1 MMGAAYEK
9 YIEVIRP
16 YLQTEEPN
24 ADGEIRMRCPLH
36 DDKHPSA
43 SVNIESGLF
52 NCLVCGGSSL
62 KDLTFAIH
70 ELGDNVKD
78 LGAHKSKKGKVEA
91 LSLAKVAGW
100 HEYLKG
106 HPELMTYL
114 TKRGIDLET
123 VIKFKI
129 GYDANPNAK
138 GYPTNRYVLPV
149 FDEAGT
155 LVNVRKYKSNADA
168 SQKMLNASGHGSP
181 PRLYPAENLAA
192 TSIVVCEGEWDALVT
207 TQHGIPAVT
216 GTHGAKTWHPTWT
229 GHFKGKTV
237 VIIYD
242 KDKDGRDGAK
252 RAADA
257 LRKVAAT
264 VTIVELPLKPTGS
277 DLTDWFVKGH
287 TAEELLT
294 IINEALP
301 EIPAGTAALEATP
314 YAITVSD
321 SMSASHAYKPLTMEG
336 LIIGRRDPTHF
347 VPQETRMF
355 CDMKAGPKCKGC
367 IMMQNEGEST
377 LVIDS
382 KEVDWL
388 ARFLEEPE
396 DRRLELLRRKL
407 GAVKCNR
414 LTFETRK
421 NFTVEEM
428 HIGQSINMDREEA
441 EDPLKRRV
449 YCVQN
454 GHGRIRTNAPALFT
468 GTVIPNP
475 KDGRSEFFAW
485 EVEETETN
493 IDQFKM
499 TPELRQRLSIFQT
512 VGDQTPLDKMR
523 HIATDLSANVTRI
536 LGRERLHMAMDLVW
550 HSALRFYLEGQI
562 ISRGWLELL
571 VIGDTRTGKSETALR
586 LMKHYGLGQLI
597 NCEATSLAGLIG
609 GVQQVRNSWTLTWGA
624 LPLNNRRLVVLDEF
638 NGLKPEDISLLSDIR
653 SRGIA
658 QITKVVSHSTEA
670 RVRGIYISNPRTS
683 STHFGVDKLEE
694 LVGQPEDIARFDF
707 AMSVRKDDVDG
718 SIINSRERPEA
729 PHVYTSELSHDLI
742 LWVWSRRPEQ
752 IMFTPEAYDHIY
764 VCARWLGRQYSETP
778 PLVQRANVREKVAR
792 LAVAVAG
799 RVFSTDSTGEVLVVR
814 KEHVE
819 AATKFLDHLYSYPK
833 FGYRQLS
840 ERARHN
846 EQIARRSKKPVHAW
860 LMTRRRLT
868 EFLIGHRRQFKTADI
883 EETTNMSREDVLAA
897 LNFLDEKK
905 MIRKERG
912 YFHLEDPLLDI
923 LADIEKEQR
932 LK

>member
-1 MMGAAYEK
+1 MSAVFER
-9 YIEVIRP
+9 YIDVIRP
-16 YLQTEEPN
+16 YLQTDEPN
-24 ADGEIRMRCPLH
+24 EDGEIRMRCPLH

-78 LGAHKSKKGKVEA
+78 LGAHKAKKGKVEA

-100 HEYLKG
+100 HEYLIS
-106 HPELMTYL
+106 HPELMKYL
-114 TKRGIDLET
+114 AWRGIDKDT
-123 VIKFKI
+123 VAKFKI
-129 GYDANPNAK
+129 GYDANPNEK
-138 GYPTNRYVLPV
+138 GYPVNRYILPV
-149 FDEAGT
+149 FDNAGT
-155 LVNVRKYKSNADA
+155 LVNLRKYKADAEA
-168 SQKMLNASGHGSP
+168 SQKMLNAAGHGSP
-181 PRLYPAENLAA
+181 PRLYPAENLKAE
-192 TSIVVCEGEWDALVT
+192 SIVVCEGEWDALT
-207 TQHGIPAVT
+207 TSQHGIPAVT
-216 GTHGAKTWHPTWT
+216 GTHGAKTWHSSWT
-229 GHFKGKTV
+229 EHFKGKTV
-237 VIIYD
+237 VVIYD
-242 KDKDGRDGAK
+242 KDKDGRYGAK

-257 LRKVAAT
+257 LRQMAAS
-264 VTIVELPLKPTGS
+264 VTILELPLKATGS
-277 DLTDWFVKGH
+277 DLTDWFTQGH
-287 TAEELLT
+287 TAEELLAL
-294 IINEALP
+294 INEVMP
-301 EIPAGTAALEATP
+301 EAPAGAAALEVAP
-314 YAITVSD
+314 YAITVSE
-321 SMSASHAYKPLTMEG
+321 SMSANHAYKPLTMEG

-347 VPQETRMF
+347 VPQETRMV

-367 IMMQNEGEST
+367 VMMDNEGEST
-377 LVIDS
+377 LVIDP

-414 LTFETRK
+414 LTFDTTS

-428 HIGQSINMDREEA
+428 HISQSINRDKDDGG
-441 EDPLKRRV
+441 DPVKRRV

-454 GHGRIRTNAPALFT
+454 ERIRTNAPAMFT

-493 IDQFKM
+493 IDKFHM
-499 TPELRQRLSIFQT
+499 TPELRQELTVFQPK
-512 VGDQTPLDKMR
+512 GDQTPLEKMR
-523 HIATDLSANVTRI
+523 EIATDLSVNVTRI

-571 VIGDTRTGKSETALR
+571 VIGDTRTGKSETAMR
-586 LMKHYGLGQLI
+586 LMSHYGLGQLI

-694 LVGQPEDIARFDF
+694 LIGQPEDIARFDF

-718 SIINSRERPEA
+718 SIINSRKRPQA
-729 PHVYTSELSHDLI
+729 PHIYTSALAHELI
-742 LWVWSRRPEQ
+742 LWVWSRKPEQ
-752 IMFTPEAYDHIY
+752 ILFTPEAYDHIY

-799 RVFSTDSTGEVLVVR
+799 RVFSTDSTGEALVVR
-814 KEHVE
+814 KEHVA
-819 AATKFLDHLYSYPK
+819 AATKFLDTLYSYPK

-840 ERARHN
+840 ERTQRN
-846 EQIARRSKKPVHAW
+846 EQIAKRSKKPVHAW
-860 LMTRRRLT
+860 LMTRKRLT

-912 YFHLEDPLLDI
+912 YFHLEDPLLEI
-923 LADIEKEQR
+923 LAEIEKEQR
-932 LK
+932 HK

>member
-1 MMGAAYEK
+1 MGAAFER
-9 YIEVIRP
+9 YIDVIRP

-36 DDKHPSA
+36 DDTHPSA
-43 SVNIESGLF
+43 SVNVESGLF

-70 ELGDNVKD
+70 EAGENNVSD
-78 LGAHKSKKGKVEA
+78 LGAHKEKKKKVEQ

-106 HPELMTYL
+106 HPELMKYL
-114 TKRGIDLET
+114 TKRGINMET
-123 VIKFKI
+123 IVKFRI
-129 GYDANPNAK
+129 GYDANPNVN
-138 GYPTNRYVLPV
+138 GYATNRYTLPV

-155 LVNVRKYKSNADA
+155 LVNVRKYKPNAEA
-168 SQKMLNASGHGSP
+168 SQKILNASGHGSP
-181 PRLYPAENLAA
+181 PRLYPVENLRAS
-192 TSIVVCEGEWDALVT
+192 SIVLCEGEWDALIT

-216 GTHGAKTWHPTWT
+216 GTHGAKTWHASWT
-229 GHFKGKTV
+229 DAFKGKV
-237 VIIYD
+237 VVVIYD
-242 KDKDGRDGAK
+242 KDKEGVYGAK

-257 LRKVAAT
+257 LRKVAIA
-264 VTIVELPLKPTGS
+264 VTIVELPLKATGS
-277 DLTDWFVKGH
+277 DLTDWFTKGH
-287 TAEELLT
+287 TADELLAL
-294 IINEALP
+294 INEAMP
-301 EIPAGTAALEATP
+301 EAPSGPAALEAVP
-314 YAITVSD
+314 YSITVGE
-321 SMSASHAYKPLTMEG
+321 SMSAAHAYKPLEMEG

-347 VPQETRMF
+347 VPAVTRML

-367 IMMQNEGEST
+367 VMLQNEGEST
-377 LVIDS
+377 VTIDP

-414 LTFETRK
+414 LTFETTS
-421 NFTVEEM
+421 NHTVEEM
-428 HIGQSINMDREEA
+428 HISQSINRDKDEA
-441 EDPLKRRV
+441 GDPVKRRV
-449 YCVQN
+449 YCVQAE
-454 GHGRIRTNAPALFT
+454 RVRTNAPALFR

-485 EVEETETN
+485 ELEETQTN
-493 IDQFKM
+493 IDKFQM
-499 TPELRQRLSIFQT
+499 TPELRKELAVFQPDE
-512 VGDQTPLDKMR
+512 GQDPLDKMR
-523 HIATDLSANVTRI
+523 AIATDLSANVTRI

-550 HSALRFYLEGQI
+550 HSALRFYMEGQI

-586 LMKHYGLGQLI
+586 LMDHYNLGQLI

-718 SIINSRERPEA
+718 SLINSRERPKV
-729 PHVYTSELSHDLI
+729 PHVYTAELSHQLI
-742 LWVWSRRPEQ
+742 LWAWSRKPDQ
-752 IMFTPEAYDHIY
+752 ILFTPEAYDHIY
-764 VCARWLGRQYSETP
+764 ACARWLGRQYSESP

-792 LAVAVAG
+792 LAVALAA
-799 RVFSTDSTGEVLVVR
+799 RLFSTDTAGEVLVVR
-814 KEHVE
+814 YEHVA
-819 AATKFLDHLYSYPK
+819 AATKFLDTIYSYPK

-840 ERARHN
+840 ERARRN
-846 EQIARRSKKPVHAW
+846 ETIAKRSKKPVHAW
-860 LMTRRRLT
+860 LMTRKRFT
-868 EFLIGHRRQFKTADI
+868 EFLIGHRKQFRAADI
-883 EETTNMSREDVLAA
+883 EETTNMAREDVLAA

-912 YFHLEDPLLDI
+912 YFHLEDPLLEI
-923 LADIEKEQR
+923 LAEIEKEQR
-932 LK
+932 QK

>member
-1 MMGAAYEK
+1 MGAAFDRYAD
-9 YIEVIRP
+9 VLRP

-36 DDKHPSA
+36 DDTHPSA
-43 SVNIESGLF
+43 SVNVDSGLF

-62 KDLTFAIH
+62 KDLTFAMH
-70 ELGDNVKD
+70 EADDNVKD
-78 LGAHKSKKGKVEA
+78 LGAHKDKKKKVEP

-106 HPELMTYL
+106 HPDLMKYL
-114 TKRGIDLET
+114 TKRGIDAET
-123 VIKFKI
+123 VAKYRI
-129 GYDANPNAK
+129 GYDANPNAN
-138 GYPTNRYVLPV
+138 GYPTNRYTLPV

-155 LVNVRKYKSNADA
+155 LVNVRKYKPKAEA
-168 SQKMLNASGHGSP
+168 SQKILNASGHGSP
-181 PRLYPAENLAA
+181 PRLYPAENLKAS
-192 TSIVVCEGEWDALVT
+192 SIVVCEGEWDALIT

-216 GTHGAKTWHPTWT
+216 GTHGAKTWHASWT
-229 GHFKGKTV
+229 EAFKGKTV
-237 VIIYD
+237 VVIYD
-242 KDKDGRDGAK
+242 KDKEGRYGAR
-252 RAADA
+252 RAAEE
-257 LRKVAAT
+257 LRKVAST
-264 VTIVELPLKPTGS
+264 VTIVELPLKATGS
-277 DLTDWFVKGH
+277 DLTDWFTQGH
-287 TAEELLT
+287 TAEELLAL
-294 IINEALP
+294 INEAMP
-301 EIPAGTAALEATP
+301 EAPAGAAALEATP
-314 YAITVSD
+314 YAITVSE
-321 SMSASHAYKPLTMEG
+321 SMSAAHAHKPLEMEG

-347 VPQETRMF
+347 VPAVTRML

-367 IMMQNEGEST
+367 VMLQNEGEGVVT
-377 LVIDS
+377 IET

-414 LTFETRK
+414 LSFETVE
-421 NFTVEEM
+421 NHTIEEM
-428 HIGQSINMDREEA
+428 HISQSINRDKDEA
-441 EDPLKRRV
+441 GDPVKRRV
-449 YCVQN
+449 YCVQQE
-454 GHGRIRTNAPALFT
+454 RVRTNAPALFR

-485 EVEETETN
+485 EIEETQTN
-493 IDQFKM
+493 IDKFQM
-499 TPELRQRLSIFQT
+499 TPELRAALAVFQP
-512 VGDQTPLDKMR
+512 GAEQTPLQKMR
-523 HIATDLSANVTRI
+523 EIAFDLSVNVTRI

-550 HSALRFYLEGQI
+550 HSALRFILEGQI

-586 LMKHYGLGQLI
+586 LMDHYNLGQLI

-707 AMSVRKDDVDG
+707 AMSVRKDDVSG
-718 SIINSRERPEA
+718 SIINSRQRPKT
-729 PHVYTSELSHDLI
+729 PHVFTADLCHQLI
-742 LWVWSRRPEQ
+742 LWAWSRKPDQ
-752 IMFTPEAYDHIY
+752 ILFTPEAYDHIY

-792 LAVAVAG
+792 LAVAVAA
-799 RVFSTDSTGEVLVVR
+799 RLFSTDSGGEALIVR
-814 KEHVE
+814 KEHIA
-819 AATKFLDHLYSYPK
+819 AATKFLDVIYSYPN

-840 ERARHN
+840 ERAQRN
-846 EQIARRSKKPVHAW
+846 EAIAKRSKKPVYAW
-860 LMTRRRLT
+860 LMTRKRFT
-868 EFLIGHRRQFKTADI
+868 EFLIGHRRQFKSGDI

-905 MIRKERG
+905 MIRKDRG
-912 YFHLEDPLLDI
+912 YFHLEDPLLEI
-923 LADIEKEQR
+923 LAEIEKEQR
-932 LK
+932 QK